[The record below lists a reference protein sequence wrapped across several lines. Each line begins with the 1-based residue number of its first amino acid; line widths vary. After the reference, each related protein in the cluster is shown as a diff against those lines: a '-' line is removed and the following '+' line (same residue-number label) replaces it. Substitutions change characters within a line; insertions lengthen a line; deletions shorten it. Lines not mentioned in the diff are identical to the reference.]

1 MNIEQAKGYIK
12 DTVKMYLKKDKYG
25 EYRIP
30 VVRQRPIFLLGAPGI
45 GKTAIM
51 EQIASELSIALVSYS
66 MTHHTRQSALGLP
79 FIKHNSYEGLD
90 YDVSEYTMSEIIA
103 SIYEIMQESDIKEG
117 ILFLDEINCVSE
129 TLAPSMLQFL
139 QYKTFGRHKVPE
151 GWVIVTAGNPPEY
164 NKSVREFDVVTMDRL
179 KVINVEADY
188 PTWKKYA
195 TDRGIHSAITSFLDI
210 NRDYFYYMETNVK
223 GRMYITARGWEDLS
237 EIIYMYEED
246 KLKVSEE
253 LVEQYI
259 RNETVVKEFTAYYD
273 LFNKYKN
280 DYMVYELLD
289 RAVDEDTVN
298 KAKQAAVDERVSL
311 LGMLLDICL
320 NDVKEVMDKS
330 DILTGLMPVLKTLK
344 ESENVYDILSE
355 QLNKRKDIYNKR
367 IKANS
372 LDMNEK
378 QKLRGTIAFLE
389 NLLSG
394 LDKNSIREKD
404 DDFNYIKNEFDSE
417 VETMKKMSEKT
428 NIRLHNLFDFTDR
441 AFSDGNEMILLLT
454 ELTAGKLSSKYI
466 SMFGCPDYERYN
478 SKLMLSERSSII
490 KKEIDGLLEI

>member
-1 MNIEQAKGYIK
+1 
-12 DTVKMYLKKDKYG
+12 
-25 EYRIP
+25 
-30 VVRQRPIFLLGAPGI
+30 
-45 GKTAIM
+45 
-51 EQIASELSIALVSYS
+51 
-66 MTHHTRQSALGLP
+66 
-79 FIKHNSYEGLD
+79 
-90 YDVSEYTMSEIIA
+90 MS
-103 SIYEIMQESDIKEG
+103 
-117 ILFLDEINCVSE
+117 
-129 TLAPSMLQFL
+129 
-139 QYKTFGRHKVPE
+139 
-151 GWVIVTAGNPPEY
+151 
-164 NKSVREFDVVTMDRL
+164 
-179 KVINVEADY
+179 
-188 PTWKKYA
+188 
-195 TDRGIHSAITSFLDI
+195 
-210 NRDYFYYMETNVK
+210 
-223 GRMYITARGWEDLS
+223 
-237 EIIYMYEED
+237 EED

-259 RNETVVKEFTAYYD
+259 RTETVVKEFTAYYD